1 MVPALAKMR
10 KAVLRHVNLIS
21 KNDVQSKSS
30 RKWRNSSPDLLSIS
44 LTSLTVV
51 LIDSLIFETNFFLSG
66 LLHFIKSKFLIFMLC
81 FSNF

>member
-1 MVPALAKMR
+1 
-10 KAVLRHVNLIS
+10 
-21 KNDVQSKSS
+21 
-30 RKWRNSSPDLLSIS
+30 